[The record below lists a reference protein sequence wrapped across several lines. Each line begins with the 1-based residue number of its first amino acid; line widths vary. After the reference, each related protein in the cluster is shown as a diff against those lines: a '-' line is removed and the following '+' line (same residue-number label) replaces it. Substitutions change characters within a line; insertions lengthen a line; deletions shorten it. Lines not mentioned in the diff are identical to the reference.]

1 MANTDP
7 VSGLMAS
14 MARVRGRK
22 PDGLAAGATTATQAG
37 TVLPTPKPVEPVSMP
52 KASSFE
58 QVLPAPQTAQE
69 PLPTPIPQPMAE
81 TPSISPTEPLTGTEE
96 DDPTILSRVTSKL
109 MDSGDGYDLTDAYVL
124 SLGYLYGIPK

>member
-1 MANTDP
+1 
-7 VSGLMAS
+7 
-14 MARVRGRK
+14 
-22 PDGLAAGATTATQAG
+22 
-37 TVLPTPKPVEPVSMP
+37 
-52 KASSFE
+52 
-58 QVLPAPQTAQE
+58 
-69 PLPTPIPQPMAE
+69 MAE